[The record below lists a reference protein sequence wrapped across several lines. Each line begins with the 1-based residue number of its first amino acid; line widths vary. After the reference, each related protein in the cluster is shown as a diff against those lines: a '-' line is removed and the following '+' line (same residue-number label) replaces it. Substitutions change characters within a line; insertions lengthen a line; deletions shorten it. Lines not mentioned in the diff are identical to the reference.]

1 MERSPSPTKESSVF
15 SKPLGSLTY
24 ICCRNPVIVLVFSFF
39 IAVWSLYWTS
49 EHLGFKMSRLD
60 LINPNSGF
68 NRLWLDYID
77 EFGDNNEV
85 LVVVEGKGNVE
96 VIPVLESLSE
106 RIACFPNLFQGV
118 LHGVDLSAIRRKGL
132 HYVPLRELEFIRQF
146 AAESS
151 QITDGHWEQL
161 AVNSMLDSLAY
172 RLKQSPPNET
182 TNVLRELDSFSLS
195 LVNAFGASPSYGSPW
210 AAMQG
215 AQAAVPD
222 IVAACSQN
230 DMNYFLFPTQN
241 GVIGFVLLKLA
252 DIDKTKLA
260 QGKESIGKLRSLVAE
275 VREKNPSIR
284 IGLTGMP
291 ILENDEME
299 LSNEAMLKASILALI
314 GVGAIFMAGFGGI
327 RHPMLAMIALIT
339 AFAWTMGYITLAVG
353 HLNILSISFGAM
365 LIGLGTDFSVHYLAR
380 YLDLR
385 REGCNTE
392 VALCRTATV
401 VGPGILT
408 GALTT
413 AAAFYMTSFTEFI
426 GISELGTIAGGGI
439 LFCAITT
446 FMVFPALITLM
457 DGNKPQPPQNKLFEV
472 RGILLPMF
480 RFPKTMLFLFVAG
493 FAVLLVGIPK
503 VRYDHNLLNLQPE
516 GLESVELEQ
525 RLLNMDVDQGGKNV
539 WFALS
544 IADTQE
550 ELLKRKKVFAQKYP
564 ELKVEEIV
572 SWFPETDSQKIST
585 IKSLAQSLQN
595 LPERPPEI
603 PVAAPEMVG
612 NALGRLQGLLI
623 DSPITDTQNPVI
635 LKRLAETREVI
646 RRMSQSEYQMRML
659 QYQSAVAGDL
669 LSRLQILRS
678 MAIPEPPT
686 VEDLPESLVERFVG
700 KRGKHLMRIYTTANI
715 WDMDEMEKF
724 VKAVRDVDPKAT
736 GSPLQTYESS
746 LQMQQGF
753 ITAAFYAFGAIVF
766 FLFLDFRSLKASFAA
781 LFPMFLGFAM
791 TFGLLGWLDL
801 PLNPANM
808 IVLPLIL
815 GIGID
820 DGVHLIHDYRTH
832 KRFRY
837 KMTGST
843 ATSILITS
851 LTTMI
856 GFGSMMIA
864 SHRGLQSLGRVLV
877 IGVTCCLF
885 TSIIILPTLLL
896 LRTLNKKEERETVDE
911 LEEQNT
917 PEIQYADEE
926 IPEVYA
932 YEEYVPTQTVTV
944 KHKRLVRRTSS

>member
-1 MERSPSPTKESSVF
+1 
-15 SKPLGSLTY
+15 
-24 ICCRNPVIVLVFSFF
+24 VIVLVFSLFLAF
-39 IAVWSLYWTS
+39 WSLYWTS

-96 VIPVLESLSE
+96 VIPVLETLSE

-118 LHGVDLSAIRRKGL
+118 LHGVDLSMLQRKGL
-132 HYVPLRELEFIRQF
+132 HYVPLRELELIRQF
-146 AAESS
+146 AADSS

-161 AVNSMLDSLAY
+161 AVNTMLDSLAY
-172 RLKQSPPNET
+172 RLKNAPQSNIG
-182 TNVLRELDSFSLS
+182 NVVRELDSFSLS
-195 LVNAFGASPSYGSPW
+195 LANAFGSSPSYGSPW
-210 AAMQG
+210 PAMQKP
-215 AQAAVPD
+215 QAAVPD
-222 IVAACSQN
+222 IVAACSPN

-260 QGKESIGKLRSLVAE
+260 QGKESISKLRSIVTE

-327 RHPMLAMIALIT
+327 RHPLLALIALIV

-385 REGCNTE
+385 RGGLNTE
-392 VALCRTATV
+392 TALYQTATV

-413 AAAFYMTSFTEFI
+413 AAAFYMASFTEFI

-446 FMVFPALITLM
+446 FMVFPALIILI
-457 DGNKPQPPQNKLFEV
+457 DGNKHQPSQNKLFEV
-472 RGILLPMF
+472 RDLLYPMF
-480 RFPKTMLFLFVAG
+480 RFPRTTLLLFIAG
-493 FAVLLVGIPK
+493 FVFLLAGAPK
-503 VRYDHNLLNLQPE
+503 VRYDHNLLHLQPE

-550 ELLKRKKVFAQKYP
+550 ELLKRKNIFAQKYP

-572 SWFPETDSQKIST
+572 SWFPETDIQKISV
-585 IKSLAQSLQN
+585 IESLSQLLQY

-603 PVAAPEMVG
+603 PVAAPETVG
-612 NALGRLQGLLI
+612 NALGRLQSFLV
-623 DSPITDTQNPVI
+623 DSQITDTQNPVI
-635 LKRLAETREVI
+635 LKRLSEIREVI
-646 RRMSQSEYQMRML
+646 RRMSRSEYQTRML

-669 LSRLQILRS
+669 LSRLQTLRS

-753 ITAAFYAFGAIVF
+753 ITAALYAFGAIAF
-766 FLFLDFRSLKASFAA
+766 FLLVDFRSWKASLAA
-781 LFPMFLGFAM
+781 ILPMFLGLAM
-791 TFGLLGWLDL
+791 MFGIFGWLDL

-820 DGVHLIHDYRTH
+820 DGVHLIHDYRNKKH
-832 KRFRY
+832 RLYR
-837 KMTGST
+837 MTGST

-851 LTTMI
+851 LTTMV

-877 IGVTCCLF
+877 IGVTCCLI
-885 TSIIILPTLLL
+885 TSIIILPILLSL
-896 LRTLNKKEERETVDE
+896 WTRHEVVPDNDQPEKNNE
-911 LEEQNT
+911 
-917 PEIQYADEE
+917 PEIQYDTEDVHD
-926 IPEVYA
+926 VYV
-932 YEEYVPTQTVTV
+932 YEEYLPKQNV
-944 KHKRLVRRTSS
+944 KPKRLVRRNN